1 MTTYDFIF
9 YVFAAII
16 VVSAFIVVAARNI
29 IYSAFSL
36 LFTFFGVAGIYV
48 LLNADFIAVVQ
59 VIIYVGGIL
68 VLIIFGVML
77 TNKITDVEI
86 KTESIHIVPA
96 TIITGLIGGTLIA
109 VLTKTNWKIA
119 EPQNVNQTVM
129 EIGRFVVV
137 HYMILFELAGIIL
150 LVALIGSVMIARREK
165 VQTDEVQ
172 K

>member
-1 MTTYDFIF
+1 MTTYDLIF
-9 YVFAAII
+9 YLFSIII
-16 VVSAFIVVAARNI
+16 VISAFIVVASRNI

-86 KTESIHIVPA
+86 KTESIHIIPA
-96 TIITGLIGGTLIA
+96 TIVTGIIGGTLIA
-109 VLTKTNWKIA
+109 ILTKTQWRIS
-119 EPQNVNQTVM
+119 EPVNLEKTVTD
-129 EIGRFVVV
+129 IGRNLVTN
-137 HYMILFELAGIIL
+137 YMILFELAGIIL
-150 LVALIGSVMIARREK
+150 LVALIGSVMIARKEK
-165 VQTDEVQ
+165 YQTEEVE

>member
-9 YVFAAII
+9 YLFAFII
-16 VVSAFIVVAARNI
+16 VVSALIVVAARNI

-36 LFTFFGVAGIYV
+36 LFTFFGIAGIYV

-86 KTESIHIVPA
+86 RTESTHIIPS
-96 TIITGLIGGTLIA
+96 TILTGIIGGLLVAI
-109 VLTKTNWKIA
+109 LTKTSWRVAQPMDVDK
-119 EPQNVNQTVM
+119 TVV
-129 EIGRFVVV
+129 EIGRHLVT

-150 LVALIGSVMIARREK
+150 LVALIGSVMIARKEK
-165 VQTDEVQ
+165 IQIDEVER
-172 K
+172 